1 MGLTNLLLAATYD
14 PKTRLTSQW
23 EHAHIRPSPKSSPA
37 DVGYYMFY
45 TRIYIVNELVNWFT
59 LLRRF
64 DPNFLDMRNNI
75 KSVVIV

>member
-1 MGLTNLLLAATYD
+1 MDLLLVTTYG
-14 PKTRLTSQW
+14 PKTCLTSQW
-23 EHAHIRPSPKSSPA
+23 EHAHIRPSLKSSPA

-59 LLRRF
+59 LRRRF

-75 KSVVIV
+75 KSVIIV